1 MSFSRSFLFSAF
13 ALSVGSLSLTAQS
26 TTGDINA
33 ALAELSTQRE
43 VIAEEK
49 IPLAQRLGQLQDE
62 VYTLREAAA
71 RTSRLTDASA
81 LDLNSLEADV
91 KARQDEIDYLTNL
104 ALEYLRSLES
114 RLHPAELPAAIDVLS
129 EAFIAVDNPELDDS
143 EKWTV
148 LINGIQSG
156 IDHVDLNIGGAVLS
170 GSAVA
175 GNSVLS
181 GDVILYGPMAYFSDG
196 STGGLLLEGKT
207 DIPRLYLLPGAVAD
221 LTTVAKTSVG
231 FLPTD
236 ATLGRAI
243 AIEQTKESL
252 GEHIQKGG
260 IWIYPI
266 LGFAAVA
273 FIISVFKYVE
283 ISGMKVGKGVT
294 VRDIVIAVRAGDMA
308 AAEAKAKALPK
319 PADELILTGL
329 DSVNEPKEILEEVLV
344 EKIVEIQPKLER
356 LLPII
361 QVTAATAP
369 LLGLLGTVTGMI
381 NTFKLI
387 TIFGTGDA
395 KQLSGGISEALITTE
410 FGLIVAIPSLIAFA
424 ILNRYA
430 KSTLSNLE
438 KLAMSFVNGISAS
451 K

>member
-1 MSFSRSFLFSAF
+1 MTLSRFLFSSAV
-13 ALSVGSLSLTAQS
+13 ALAISSLSLHAQS
-26 TTGDINA
+26 TTGDVST
-33 ALAELSTQRE
+33 ALAELSDQRE
-43 VIAEEK
+43 VIADDR
-49 IPLAQRLGQLQDE
+49 IPLALKLGQLQDE
-62 VYTLREAAA
+62 VNGLRDEAA
-71 RTSRLTDASA
+71 RTRRINDASA
-81 LDLNSLEADV
+81 LDLNSLVADV

-114 RLHPAELPAAIDVLS
+114 RLHPAELPAAIDALS
-129 EAFIAVDNPELDDS
+129 KAFVAVDDPELDDS
-143 EKWTV
+143 QKW
-148 LINGIQSG
+148 GILFDGVESG
-156 IDHVDLNIGGAVLS
+156 LAHVDLNIGGAVID

-175 GNSVLS
+175 GNAVLD
-181 GDVILYGPMAYFSDG
+181 GEVILFGPTAYFTDG

-207 DIPRLYLLPGAVAD
+207 DIPRLYAIPDAASSLATLAS
-221 LTTVAKTSVG
+221 TSEG
-231 FLPTD
+231 FLPSDPTM
-236 ATLGRAI
+236 GRAI
-243 AIEQTKESL
+243 AIEATHETL
-252 GEHIQKGG
+252 LEHIQKGG

-266 LGFAAVA
+266 LGFALVS
-273 FIISVFKYVE
+273 FSISVFKFFE
-283 ISGMKVGKGVT
+283 IWRMKVEKGVS
-294 VRDIVIAVRAGDMA
+294 VRDVVVEVRAGNMA
-308 AAEAKAKALPK
+308 AAEEKARALPK
-319 PADELILTGL
+319 TASEMILAGLESSGESKEL
-329 DSVNEPKEILEEVLV
+329 LEEVLV

-356 LLPII
+356 LLPIV

-410 FGLIVAIPSLIAFA
+410 FGLVVAIPSLIAFA
-424 ILNRYA
+424 ILNRFA